1 MMFRLGANAVVVFHL
16 GFILFAM
23 FGGALVVRR
32 ARWAWLHVPVLA
44 WGVGIELVH
53 GVCPLTPLE
62 NALRERAGSAGYSGG
77 FIEHYLIPLIY
88 PRGLEPRDQVFLAA
102 ALLAL
107 NAFFY
112 GWAMLRWQRAR
123 VDTAAP

>member
-1 MMFRLGANAVVVFHL
+1 LIFRLAANGVVVFHL
-16 GFILFAM
+16 GFILFAI

-44 WGVGIELVH
+44 WAVGIELVH

-62 NALRERAGSAGYSGG
+62 NALREHAGSAGYNGG
-77 FIEHYLIPLIY
+77 FIEHYLVPLIY
-88 PRGLEPRDQVFLAA
+88 PRGLQPSDQVLLAA

-107 NAFFY
+107 NAFLY
-112 GWAMLRWQRAR
+112 GWAVLRRRRAVTGR
-123 VDTAAP
+123 SAA